1 MPGSIIAVEVLGLA
15 AGSFEAIAVAF
26 AINMVASS
34 VVAKQLAPDMPNG
47 SGSSPNPGSRQ
58 LVPPAGDNKLPV
70 IYGSAYVGGI
80 ITDMTITS
88 DNKNLYYAIA
98 LAEVTNTEY
107 GGTPDTMTF
116 GNIYYGGK
124 LCQFSSTD
132 PSQVVGLLDESTG
145 LVDTTI
151 SGHLNIYCYP
161 NGSNSA
167 SPSAISVM
175 SASDLTYKWTSTN
188 LMSNCAFAIV
198 KLNYNSD
205 AGVTSLQQTKFQITN
220 SRYQTGDCFYDYLT
234 SERYGA
240 ALLPSQVDSTSL
252 AALTAYSNGS
262 FSYTPSGGGFA
273 TQTRFRFDGVIDTNQ
288 DVMSNLQAMSA
299 CCDCLIKYNE
309 IAGKWGVIVQQPTYT
324 VAMDINDTNMISS
337 LSVTPIDL
345 ASSYN
350 ICEVKFP
357 DGTVKDSFN
366 TATFDL
372 AVVAPSLLYPNEPVN
387 KQTLSL
393 PLVNNNV
400 RAQYLANRFLKSARE
415 DLQLQVRIDFSGL
428 QLEAGDVVT
437 VTNANYGWT
446 AKPFRITKVTESFS
460 DDGTVT
466 AALFLSEFNASVYDD
481 VSVTSFA
488 RGEHRLEQPCNL
500 WQCACACCEQCHQLR
515 LSSIV

>member
-234 SERYGA
+234 SERNRWQMGRHCSA
-240 ALLPSQVDSTSL
+240 ADL
-252 AALTAYSNGS
+252 YSRNG
-262 FSYTPSGGGFA
+262 
-273 TQTRFRFDGVIDTNQ
+273 
-288 DVMSNLQAMSA
+288 
-299 CCDCLIKYNE
+299 
-309 IAGKWGVIVQQPTYT
+309 
-324 VAMDINDTNMISS
+324 
-337 LSVTPIDL
+337 
-345 ASSYN
+345 
-350 ICEVKFP
+350 
-357 DGTVKDSFN
+357 
-366 TATFDL
+366 
-372 AVVAPSLLYPNEPVN
+372 
-387 KQTLSL
+387 
-393 PLVNNNV
+393 
-400 RAQYLANRFLKSARE
+400 
-415 DLQLQVRIDFSGL
+415 
-428 QLEAGDVVT
+428 
-437 VTNANYGWT
+437 
-446 AKPFRITKVTESFS
+446 
-460 DDGTVT
+460 
-466 AALFLSEFNASVYDD
+466 
-481 VSVTSFA
+481 
-488 RGEHRLEQPCNL
+488 
-500 WQCACACCEQCHQLR
+500 HQ
-515 LSSIV
+515 